1 MLRSIMHKV
10 PGFSYFHPPNKKM
23 QRKKIDVDI
32 IMDVLEAALAAYPD
46 SSFIKSLTF
55 QYQERGGLSKKQL
68 QGLYDKASKVKAIA
82 PHKLATLEAVI
93 LKKPTR
99 YKSDLPVNTPLYTKD
114 ESAGKLIETI
124 LAKYPQHKR
133 VLFLKAKFDN
143 NETITPI
150 EVAELEKFNKL
161 LK

>member
-1 MLRSIMHKV
+1 
-10 PGFSYFHPPNKKM
+10 M

-32 IMDVLEAALAAYPD
+32 IKDILEAAAVAYPD
-46 SSFIKSLTF
+46 SAFIKSLAF
-55 QYQERGGLSKKQL
+55 QYEERGGLSKKQL
-68 QGLYDKASKVKAIA
+68 QGLYDKANKAKAIA

-99 YKSDLPVNTPLYTKD
+99 YKSDLPQHSPLYTKD
-114 ESAGKLIETI
+114 ESAGTLIENI

-133 VLFLKAKFDN
+133 VLFLKAKYDN
-143 NETITPI
+143 NETITPVEI
-150 EVAELEKFNKL
+150 AELEKFTKL

>member
-1 MLRSIMHKV
+1 
-10 PGFSYFHPPNKKM
+10 M
-23 QRKKIDVDI
+23 QRKKVDVDV
-32 IMDVLEAALAAYPD
+32 IMDILEAALVACPD
-46 SSFIKSLTF
+46 SAFIKSLTF

-68 QGLYDKASKVKAIA
+68 QGLYAKASKAKAIA

-114 ESAGKLIETI
+114 ETAGKLIETI

-133 VLFLKAKFDN
+133 VLFLKAKYDN
-143 NETITPI
+143 NEAITPTEI
-150 EVAELEKFNKL
+150 AELEKFNKL